1 MAEVKINFGNIG
13 VNESFK
19 WKSNEFKKVNSRNA
33 KVIGKNQ
40 IYMFNIHDIVIKE
53 LVEKKMTWKIFI
65 NFISTSLNPS
75 QNLMFQMMTIKE
87 KMIYLELLLK
97 LFDIFLF

>member
-53 LVEKKMTWKIFI
+53 SVETKEEDDMEDIYQFYI
-65 NFISTSLNPS
+65 NQS
-75 QNLMFQMMTIKE
+75 QSQPKPYIGDDDDQGKDDFFGIIT
-87 KMIYLELLLK
+87 
-97 LFDIFLF
+97 

>member
-1 MAEVKINFGNIG
+1 MAEIKINFGNIG

-53 LVEKKMTWKIFI
+53 LVEKKEDDMEDIYQFYI
-65 NFISTSLNPS
+65 NQSLS
-75 QNLMFQMMTIKE
+75 QPKPYVSDDDDQGKDDFFGIIT
-87 KMIYLELLLK
+87 
-97 LFDIFLF
+97 

>member
-1 MAEVKINFGNIG
+1 MAEIKINFGNIG

-40 IYMFNIHDIVIKE
+40 IYMFNINDIVTKE
-53 LVEKKMTWKIFI
+53 SIETKDEDDM
-65 NFISTSLNPS
+65 
-75 QNLMFQMMTIKE
+75 E
-87 KMIYLELLLK
+87 DIY
-97 LFDIFLF
+97 

>member
-1 MAEVKINFGNIG
+1 MAEIKINFGNIG

-53 LVEKKMTWKIFI
+53 LVERKDEDDMEDIYQFYI
-65 NFISTSLNPS
+65 NQS
-75 QNLMFQMMTIKE
+75 QSQPKPYVSDDDDQGKDDFFGIIT
-87 KMIYLELLLK
+87 
-97 LFDIFLF
+97 

>member
-1 MAEVKINFGNIG
+1 MAEIKINFGNIG

-53 LVEKKMTWKIFI
+53 LVEKKEDDMEDIYQFYI
-65 NFISTSLNPS
+65 NQSLS
-75 QNLMFQMMTIKE
+75 QPKPYVSDDDDQGQDDFFGIIT
-87 KMIYLELLLK
+87 
-97 LFDIFLF
+97 

>member
-53 LVEKKMTWKIFI
+53 LVEKKEDDMEDIYQFYI
-65 NFISTSLNPS
+65 NQS
-75 QNLMFQMMTIKE
+75 QSQPKPYVSDDDDQG
-87 KMIYLELLLK
+87 KDD
-97 LFDIFLF
+97 LFGIIT

>member
-13 VNESFK
+13 INELFK

-53 LVEKKMTWKIFI
+53 LVERKEEDDMEDIYQFYI
-65 NFISTSLNPS
+65 NQS
-75 QNLMFQMMTIKE
+75 QSQPKPYIG
-87 KMIYLELLLK
+87 
-97 LFDIFLF
+97 DDDDQ

>member
-1 MAEVKINFGNIG
+1 MAEIKINFGNIG

-53 LVEKKMTWKIFI
+53 LVEKKEDDMEDIYQFYI
-65 NFISTSLNPS
+65 NQS
-75 QNLMFQMMTIKE
+75 QSQPKPYVSDDDDQG
-87 KMIYLELLLK
+87 KDD
-97 LFDIFLF
+97 LFGIIT